1 MEDNR
6 HVELLFP
13 SGAPAINGCGE
24 AEAPRRLAPA
34 IPEFEP
40 EPDYP
45 DLLQAPRNTPADY
58 MLRHQ
63 AGRAAARHERAQA

>member
-1 MEDNR
+1 MLSCYSL
-6 HVELLFP
+6 VELRQLTVVERLRLP
-13 SGAPAINGCGE
+13 VE
-24 AEAPRRLAPA
+24 RRLAPA

-45 DLLQAPRNTPADY
+45 DLLQAPRNERTPADY